1 MPLDINA
8 APASAGAVA
17 PAGRAAVIAAV
28 ERYLAARGFAPA
40 TPPQV
45 VAPQAAPPQTAPAQT
60 APAANVAAEVVDRF
74 LAKKENSKGAAESA
88 GGYG

>member
-1 MPLDINA
+1 MRKPEETFEMPLDINA
-8 APASAGAVA
+8 APASAAAVA
-17 PAGRAAVIAAV
+17 PAGRAAVVAAV

-40 TPPQV
+40 VT
-45 VAPQAAPPQTAPAQT
+45 PQAAAPQIAPTAA
-60 APAANVAAEVVDRF
+60 VAAEVVDRF